1 LGGSVIILGWEQI
14 MTYFQ
19 IAVLALLAL
28 NGWITYRML
37 RRLAIASLVGSFVVA
52 HWLNPVRAEW
62 FKENYKNS
70 LAAQDNDAKY
80 QGLAAQL
87 AEENPEC
94 PLGRESLI
102 ASAFDAYTECL
113 RVPEKYRKS
122 KLRVSL

>member
-1 LGGSVIILGWEQI
+1 LGGSVIILGWERI

-37 RRLAIASLVGSFVVA
+37 RRLAIASLVGSFAVA
-52 HWLNPVRAEW
+52 HWLNPIRAEW
-62 FKENYKNS
+62 FKENYGKS
-70 LAAQDNDAKY
+70 LAAQDEKVS
-80 QGLAAQL
+80 AQL
-87 AEENPEC
+87 SEENPEC

-102 ASAFDAYTECL
+102 ASAFDAYTECR